1 MSDSF
6 KYLYHLLS
14 VSNYIASIWPHIH
27 MYEVKIILS
36 YIVRR
41 IGAIMESSSVSYILY
56 LILCF
61 IYFVLPSL
69 GFHVAQLVKNPPA
82 IWETLGWED
91 ALEKGR
97 ATHSSILAG
106 RILWIV

>member
-82 IWETLGWED
+82 MWDTWVRSLGWED
-91 ALEKGR
+91 PLEKGK
-97 ATHSSILAG
+97 ATHSSILA
-106 RILWIV
+106 